1 MVFKQ
6 LLQAEAI
13 DVCQIDSC
21 RLAGVSEVLSVLLM
35 AAKFGVPVCPHAG
48 GVGLCEYVIHLSL
61 IDYIAVSGSMER
73 NVLEFVDHLH
83 EHFLYPCSINKRGR
97 YNVPSNSA
105 EGYRCVSKHAQ
116 VWHRLTA
123 PHIALRCTRTA
134 SLALSGRTGH
144 TGSMS
149 MPRRRRRVSLGI
161 RSCIETLS
169 KNIYDVSL

>member
-35 AAKFGVPVCPHAG
+35 AAKCVPWGYYNDPFINSLSPGSASPSVPMRAVLVSVITLFTSG
-48 GVGLCEYVIHLSL
+48 MIPIHLKAFSIFTNISCPSL

-83 EHFLYPCSINKRGR
+83 EHFLYPCSINKNGR
-97 YNVPSNSA
+97 YNVPSQSE
-105 EGYRCVSKHAQ
+105 EGYRCVPF
-116 VWHRLTA
+116 VL
-123 PHIALRCTRTA
+123 
-134 SLALSGRTGH
+134 
-144 TGSMS
+144 
-149 MPRRRRRVSLGI
+149 
-161 RSCIETLS
+161 
-169 KNIYDVSL
+169 